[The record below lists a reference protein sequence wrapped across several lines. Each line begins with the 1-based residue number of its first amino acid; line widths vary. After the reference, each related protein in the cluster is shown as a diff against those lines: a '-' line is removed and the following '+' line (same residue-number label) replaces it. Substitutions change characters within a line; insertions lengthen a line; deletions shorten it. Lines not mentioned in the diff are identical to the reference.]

1 MSTPCEQFFDIREL
15 VDLLS
20 PHLSLKDV
28 SHLSR
33 TSKRTHHTSL
43 PSLFRYLE
51 VRGNNKIKI
60 FSSVPGLYALARN
73 IGHVRILELETDELV
88 FYYHCVLAFEELNLG
103 TLQGPLP
110 RPSWLPLPDI
120 HACQLVALP
129 PMTCLSELT
138 IQMGLFKGC
147 SYTLP
152 SARDPRAS
160 FAQLCWLVS
169 INAGLS
175 LLDLES
181 VPVKDLAEGRRL
193 GRVIAGL
200 SKIRQL
206 RLGIICSDDDY
217 LELGS
222 LLLFSC
228 QPSIQGLAMTVSLN
242 SKDGNAPHHSSHWQE
257 ESEDAIAVLRTK
269 EPLVHLEV
277 LMAHYLRDCHSLT
290 AIHTVFAH
298 CPNIRKL
305 GVTIAGDLSANIVG
319 PLIAMV
325 CHKIESL
332 TYGDVNATAHDPVPF
347 KILDSLPARQV
358 TEFLYSGLLSNVNAP
373 EVNLSLLRH
382 STTLRRIV
390 VQGHGI
396 HGRISLSAILS
407 ECQNLEILH
416 IKFNS
421 NAGHYITLSDAV
433 EARWRCTKLSELV
446 LSISG
451 CDLPTL
457 RQGILAYYI
466 RPSPVTLTPAETQ
479 HFARLEI
486 LYKQI
491 GKLTSLQALGLHMV
505 ILGRH
510 ERVDRELQK
519 VPRSFPALMSI
530 GDPFGGRP
538 GYLHH
543 LSGLKKLERLE
554 GSVRMDTEE
563 TKLTVDWPEASWM
576 SEHWPLLRRAKVFA
590 RGGEIRYPF
599 KWLQDQRKRSGRE
612 KLVTLAS
619 YVAKVLDP
627 ARPASKSKVK
637 IRKAVSINLEELH
650 RFLNERTSLTNT
662 CLTAIIALDVL
673 IRRQPAMLFATVGR
687 FFYTTISSQVH
698 SGPLDVWLGYYQS
711 VRPTLGMLSHLL
723 IFASV
728 YQSVCVE

>member
-20 PHLSLKDV
+20 PHLSQKDV

-51 VRGNNKIKI
+51 ARGNNKIKI
-60 FSSVPGLYALARN
+60 FSSVPGLHALARN

-88 FYYHCVLAFEELNLG
+88 FYYHCVLAFEELNPG
-103 TLQGPLP
+103 TMQGTLP

-120 HACQLVALP
+120 HACKLVALP
-129 PMTCLSELT
+129 PVTCLSELT
-138 IQMGLFKGC
+138 IQLGLFKGC
-147 SYTLP
+147 SYTLAG
-152 SARDPRAS
+152 ARDPHAT

-169 INAGLS
+169 INPGLS

-181 VPVKDLAEGRRL
+181 VPVKDLGGGQRL

-217 LELGS
+217 LELES

-228 QPSIQGLAMTVSLN
+228 RPSIQELAMTVCLN
-242 SKDGNAPHHSSHWQE
+242 GKDDADPHHSSNCQE
-257 ESEDAIAVLRTK
+257 EGEDAIAVPRTK

-277 LMAHYLRDCHSLT
+277 LKAHYLRDWHSLT

-305 GVTIAGDLSANIVG
+305 EVTIAGDQSADMIG
-319 PLIAMV
+319 LMIAVV
-325 CHKIESL
+325 CRKIESL
-332 TYGDVNATAHDPVPF
+332 TYGDVYATVHDPVPF

-358 TEFLYSGLLSNVNAP
+358 TEFLYGGLLSNVNVP
-373 EVNLSLLRH
+373 EVNLSLQRH

-390 VQGHGI
+390 VQGDGI
-396 HGRISLSAILS
+396 HGRISLSSIFS

-416 IKFNS
+416 IKFDS

-433 EARWRCTKLSELV
+433 DTPWRCTKLSELV

-451 CDLPTL
+451 CDLPAL
-457 RQGILAYYI
+457 RQGILAYYL
-466 RPSPVTLTPAETQ
+466 RPSPVALTPAEMQ
-479 HFARLEI
+479 HFARLET

-491 GKLTSLQALGLHMV
+491 GKLTSLQTLGLQMV
-505 ILGRH
+505 MLGQH
-510 ERVDRELQK
+510 EQVDRELQK
-519 VPRSFPALMSI
+519 DPRSFPALMSI

-543 LSGLKKLERLE
+543 LCGLKRLERLE
-554 GSVRMDTEE
+554 GS
-563 TKLTVDWPEASWM
+563 
-576 SEHWPLLRRAKVFA
+576 
-590 RGGEIRYPF
+590 
-599 KWLQDQRKRSGRE
+599 
-612 KLVTLAS
+612 
-619 YVAKVLDP
+619 
-627 ARPASKSKVK
+627 
-637 IRKAVSINLEELH
+637 
-650 RFLNERTSLTNT
+650 
-662 CLTAIIALDVL
+662 
-673 IRRQPAMLFATVGR
+673 
-687 FFYTTISSQVH
+687 
-698 SGPLDVWLGYYQS
+698 
-711 VRPTLGMLSHLL
+711 
-723 IFASV
+723 
-728 YQSVCVE
+728 